1 MPIRRGAISCSR
13 YRVAGDVPKKDVRR
27 WLTKAL
33 TARAFEPI
41 DPKGEE
47 DRAAGFVE
55 IEDQR
60 ATTFAVGNV
69 FDGDYALFAWRV
81 EKIRIP
87 SAIVRAELSEW
98 SQKFEAK
105 NGRAPGRR
113 EKGEQKELVR
123 KMIRAKTEPSTKVFD
138 VSFELKTNE
147 VLVWGT
153 SRGIVEE
160 VQVALEEKLEVR
172 LVPRVPASFVSPDT
186 LDGLAPTPEL
196 FAIEPQVRS

>member
-1 MPIRRGAISCSR
+1 MPIRRGAVSCSR
-13 YRVAGDVPKKDVRR
+13 FRVVGDVPKDVRR
-27 WLTKAL
+27 WLTRAL

-41 DPKGEE
+41 DPKSDDE
-47 DRAAGFVE
+47 RTAGFVE
-55 IEDQR
+55 LDDDR
-60 ATTFAVGNV
+60 ATGFAAGTV
-69 FDGDYALFAWRV
+69 FDGGYALFAWRV

-87 SAIVRAELSEW
+87 GTAVRGEMTAW

-105 NGRAPGRR
+105 NGRAPGRK
-113 EKGEQKELVR
+113 EKGDQKDL
-123 KMIRAKTEPSTKVFD
+123 IRRALRSKTEPSVKIFD
-138 VSFELKTNE
+138 VSWELASNE

-186 LDGLAPTPEL
+186 LDQLSPTPEL
-196 FAIEPQVRS
+196 FGHELSEVCS

>member
-13 YRVAGDVPKKDVRR
+13 YRVLGAVPKDVRR
-27 WLTKAL
+27 WVLKAL
-33 TARAFEPI
+33 KARAFEAI
-41 DPKGEE
+41 DPKGDD
-47 DRAAGFVE
+47 DRASGFVE
-55 IEDQR
+55 LEDDR
-60 ATTFAVGNV
+60 AITFAPGSV
-69 FDGDYALFAWRV
+69 FDGGYALFSWRV

-87 SAIVRAELSEW
+87 ASAMRGELSAW
-98 SQKFEAK
+98 AQKFEAK

-113 EKGEQKELVR
+113 EKGEQKDAIR
-123 KMIRAKTEPSTKVFD
+123 KTLRAKTEPSVKVLD

-160 VQVALEEKLEVR
+160 VQVALEEQLEVR
-172 LVPRVPASFVSPDT
+172 LVPRVPASFVTPDV

-196 FAIEPQVRS
+196 FGLELSEVR